1 MRRGNFAELLDALE
15 RAGPSGGEPAAGAP
29 ARQRRAFVVESSA
42 NRAERPPPQGSGF
55 AGPYLNEPL
64 LADDVDALI
73 TVQAWVADKL
83 QLHAGM
89 TAADLNRLRRTFALA
104 HHPDRAGA
112 LERDEACRR
121 MMIANMLIDQALAR
135 RAS

>member
-15 RAGPSGGEPAAGAP
+15 RAGPGGGEPAAGATP

-42 NRAERPPPQGSGF
+42 NNAERAPPPAGGF

-73 TVQAWVADKL
+73 AVQAW
-83 QLHAGM
+83 G
-89 TAADLNRLRRTFALA
+89 
-104 HHPDRAGA
+104 
-112 LERDEACRR
+112 CR
-121 MMIANMLIDQALAR
+121 
-135 RAS
+135 